1 MFYLDKKG
9 KEVVKYEVQIHQKGL
24 EEVRDRLIKYYSS
37 TINIYNLICLS
48 NINDIDNDVIKDFK
62 KNNNYVNFKYY
73 IYPELVI
80 LIDMLIAG
88 NVSALDKIINYEIK
102 DIKARELLNDYH
114 VLKICND
121 ISNSLNIEF
130 NSNDLMFY
138 INNYGLNIKNE
149 DYLFLKEELIKCI
162 TFKKCD
168 SINAD
173 VFYKVLDFI
182 DSENNYNY
190 IKSKKKVKK

>member
-1 MFYLDKKG
+1 MFYLDKNG
-9 KEVVKYEVQIHQKGL
+9 KEVVKYEVQIHQKGM

-48 NINDIDNDVIKDFK
+48 NINDIDNDNIKDFK

-73 IYPELVI
+73 IHPELVI
-80 LIDMLIAG
+80 FIDMLIAG

-138 INNYGLNIKNE
+138 INNYGMNIKNE

>member
-1 MFYLDKKG
+1 MFYLDKNG
-9 KEVVKYEVQIHQKGL
+9 KEVVKYEVQIHQKGM
-24 EEVRDRLIKYYSS
+24 EEVRDRLIKDYSS

-62 KNNNYVNFKYY
+62 KNDNYVNFKYY
-73 IYPELVI
+73 IHPELVI
-80 LIDMLIAG
+80 FIDMLLAG
-88 NVSALDKIINYEIK
+88 NISALDKIINYEIK
-102 DIKARELLNDYH
+102 KVNTKELLNDYH

-121 ISNSLNIEF
+121 ISNFLNIEF

-173 VFYKVLDFI
+173 LFYKALDFI
-182 DSENNYNY
+182 GSENNYNY